1 MTKVSVISAATL
13 VLGIGYAWAVDENQA
28 PTANPSSSGR
38 PSAILS
44 QNECQDLWTEA
55 LNQSDSGMSGSS
67 SGASSTMTPG
77 TSSGAASNQ
86 GSPSVAGSNDAGSA
100 SGASNMQKSGQSSSS
115 SNLTTSGAGQGG
127 LSKQQAT
134 RYIANFA
141 MVDKNSDGN
150 VSETE
155 FQEGCQKGWVQAA
168 SSSGTGKSG
177 SSSSKSGG

>member
-1 MTKVSVISAATL
+1 MIKVPVISAAAL
-13 VLGIGYAWAVDENQA
+13 VLGMGYAWAVDENQSTA
-28 PTANPSSSGR
+28 PTADPSSSGR

-44 QNECQDLWTEA
+44 QNECQSLWSEA
-55 LNQSDSGMSGSS
+55 LNQSSSGMSGSS

-86 GSPSVAGSNDAGSA
+86 GSPSVAGSNDAG
-100 SGASNMQKSGQSSSS
+100 GASNMGNSGQSSSS
-115 SNLTTSGAGQGG
+115 QLSTSTSGQ

-150 VSETE
+150 ISETE
-155 FQEGCQKGWVQAA
+155 FQDGCKKGWVQAA
-168 SSSGTGKSG
+168 SSSGSGQSG
-177 SSSSKSGG
+177 STSKSGG